1 MSVRLGGD
9 QGSLQYVIRFDT
21 RIGDGKMIDQSLLEK
36 VVIRSAKVAAL
47 FLGIG
52 ITYSVRVINDSS
64 LIQDGLF
71 GADGNEICIN
81 IARLEPYPQSALPLR
96 SKSPTEEEKKS
107 NEDIRYALRA
117 TYIVFHEMRHLYQK
131 RAVEAY
137 AINRMLGGGRSIPP
151 LENDKKCAL
160 WEQELKEYKLGSA
173 ENTDIEADAETFATY
188 LIHRYPVKIEMK
200 QSSRRMG
207 AMKRKYDRKEIPQI
221 DGDLQ

>member
-1 MSVRLGGD
+1 
-9 QGSLQYVIRFDT
+9 
-21 RIGDGKMIDQSLLEK
+21 MIDQNLLEK
-36 VVIRSAKVAAL
+36 VVTRSAKVAAL
-47 FLGIG
+47 FLGIDV
-52 ITYSVRVINDSS
+52 TYSVRIINDPSFV
-64 LIQDGLF
+64 QDGLF
-71 GADGNEICIN
+71 GADGNEICLN
-81 IARLEPYPQSALPLR
+81 LARLEPYPQSSLPLQ
-96 SKSPTEEEKKS
+96 SDSPTEEEIKE

-137 AINRMLGGGRSIPP
+137 AINRMLGGGRTIRP

-173 ENTDIEADAETFATY
+173 GDTDIEADAETFATY

-207 AMKRKYDRKEIPQI
+207 AMKRKYDRREIP
-221 DGDLQ
+221 DLSDESEY